1 MVHIKCRS
9 AWRHGLCGRGSHA
22 VSCWQDLLR
31 AQIVVPNLSK
41 SLICLAISTLCVFAA
56 HAQDSRPP
64 FPAALIA
71 AAIERTHHSVT
82 YDGRYRSIDY
92 PGGDVPADIG
102 VCTDVIIRSY
112 RKIGVDLQELVHLDM
127 KRSFDDYPQDWGLS
141 RPDPNIDH
149 RRVPN
154 LQRYFSRHGRELPVS
169 NKASDYLPGDLV
181 TWMLPGNLPH
191 IGIVVDATSPDGE
204 RHLIVHNIG
213 SGPKVEDVL
222 FDYRITGHYRYDRRQ

>member
-1 MVHIKCRS
+1 MRIECSSACRLGFCC
-9 AWRHGLCGRGSHA
+9 RGYREVRCRQGLLGA
-22 VSCWQDLLR
+22 P
-31 AQIVVPNLSK
+31 IVVPNLLK
-41 SLICLAISTLCVFAA
+41 LLMCLATGTLSGLAA

-71 AAIERTHHSVT
+71 AAIERTHHSIT

-92 PGGDVPADIG
+92 PGGDVPADVG

-154 LQRYFSRHGRELPVS
+154 LQRYLSRHGQELPVS
-169 NKASDYLPGDLV
+169 NEASDYRPGDLV

-191 IGIVVDATSPDGE
+191 IGIVVDAMSPDGE

-213 SGPKVEDVL
+213 SGPKIEDVL
-222 FDYRITGHYRYDRRQ
+222 FDYRITGHYRYDGRQ